1 MGCKLLVILEDL
13 SRDEKILI
21 SSLLKDA
28 EFIVGSKY
36 ISKDGVKGCDLFDF
50 KDNNYKRII
59 LGYELKEPATL
70 GVRVFY
76 VIWVLNHRIKNCN
89 QTLVEKS

>member
-1 MGCKLLVILEDL
+1 MVILEDL
-13 SRDEKILI
+13 SKDEKILI

-36 ISKDGVKGCDLFDF
+36 ISKDGVKKCDLFDF

-59 LGYELKEPATL
+59 LGYGPREPATL
-70 GVRVFY
+70 GVKVFY
-76 VIWVLNHRIKNCN
+76 VIWCLITGLRIAIKR
-89 QTLVEKS
+89 LLRKVRH